1 MCVRV
6 MCVYIKPKGVDETR
20 AKVVLYFSFF
30 KEGRKR
36 CFLFRV
42 VKRFSTFFSLFFV
55 ILILNI
61 CYKKVRYKKKRI
73 KDEDSRYI

>member
-1 MCVRV
+1 MKRVRKW
-6 MCVYIKPKGVDETR
+6 CDISH
-20 AKVVLYFSFF
+20 FW
-30 KEGRKR
+30 EGRKR

-42 VKRFSTFFSLFFV
+42 VQRFSTFFSLFFV

-73 KDEDSRYI
+73 KTKTPVT